1 MSTASRAQPLHPH
14 TRRSP
19 YFDRTEALG
28 ASEYMP
34 YNHMYMP
41 MAYGRDP
48 REDYRALTERV
59 TLWDVGAERQT
70 ELRGPGALALAD
82 LLTTR
87 SLADLEVGG
96 CRYTICCDAEG
107 QVICDPVLLHPWPDV
122 VWLSHGSVDLTLWAA
137 GLALGGGHDAEVS
150 EPDVAPLQVQ
160 GPLAPALLG
169 DLLGPALD
177 ELRPFRCT
185 VFELAGVECVISR
198 TGWSGGPGYEVYP
211 LSSARAL
218 EVWDAIVAAGERHG
232 LLVTGPNVARAM
244 ERGITDISY
253 ATNQDLNP
261 LELWQ
266 SLPGRPRQG
275 AVHRPRCP
283 ARGAPARAGPPPGGA
298 AGPARAAAAAG
309 RPVAASARRGRGR
322 RHPLGQLLVRARA
335 GDRDRRGRGGAGR
348 AGRQRRGRASG
359 RPHPARDLPA
369 AVRRLRWPGS
379 ICDSCRPATSTR
391 STCPPAAC
399 WRRSSEGCARTA
411 WVRW

>member
-41 MAYGRDP
+41 MSYGRDP
-48 REDYRALTERV
+48 RDDYQALTERV

-87 SLADLEVGG
+87 SLADLGVGG
-96 CRYTICCDAEG
+96 CRYTICCDAGG
-107 QVICDPVLLHPWPDV
+107 QIICDPVLLRPWPDV

-150 EPDVAPLQVQ
+150 EPDAAPLQVQ

-185 VFELAGVECVISR
+185 VFELAGVDCVISR

-218 EVWDAIVAAGERHG
+218 DVWDAIVAAGERHG

-266 SLPGRPRQG
+266 SYLVDLDKGPFIGRD
-275 AVHRPRCP
+275 ALLEVHRR
-283 ARGAPARAGPPPGGA
+283 
-298 AGPARAAAAAG
+298 GPARRQVGLLGPAERLPRLEGPWPLLRDGAAVGDTRWASYSFALERAIAIGVVEAELAELGGSVEVEHPAG
-309 RPVAASARRGRGR
+309 RTRLEIC
-322 RHPLGQLLVRARA
+322 PLPFV
-335 GDRDRRGRGGAGR
+335 D
-348 AGRQRRGRASG
+348 
-359 RPHPARDLPA
+359 
-369 AVRRLRWPGS
+369 
-379 ICDSCRPATSTR
+379 
-391 STCPPAAC
+391 
-399 WRRSSEGCARTA
+399 
-411 WVRW
+411 